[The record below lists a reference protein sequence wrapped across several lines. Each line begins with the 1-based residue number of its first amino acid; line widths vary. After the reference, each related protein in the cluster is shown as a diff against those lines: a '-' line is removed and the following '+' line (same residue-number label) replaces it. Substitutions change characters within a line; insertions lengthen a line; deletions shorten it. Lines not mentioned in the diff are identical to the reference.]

1 LIRLRFDATSFR
13 VRKDDDHHA
22 EEDSEETKRRAI
34 QFVRDDLD
42 EYPNLTAAVRDGLA
56 TARGRG

>member
-1 LIRLRFDATSFR
+1 MITMPKRIP
-13 VRKDDDHHA
+13 
-22 EEDSEETKRRAI
+22 EETKRRAI

>member
-1 LIRLRFDATSFR
+1 MPLPFESG
-13 VRKDDDHHA
+13 RKMITMPKRIP
-22 EEDSEETKRRAI
+22 EETKRRAI